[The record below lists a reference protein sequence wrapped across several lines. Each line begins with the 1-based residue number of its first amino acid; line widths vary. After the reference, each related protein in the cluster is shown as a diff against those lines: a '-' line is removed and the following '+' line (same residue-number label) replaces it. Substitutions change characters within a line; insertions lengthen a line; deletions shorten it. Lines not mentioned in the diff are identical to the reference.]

1 MGFTIAVQG
10 MLQASNKALKPFILS
25 LLRLVVFIF
34 PIAFLFTL
42 SSNVTKI
49 VWWSLPISE
58 VLTAIIAFI
67 FYYQEKKKLLH
78 NEKK

>member
-10 MLQASNKALKPFILS
+10 ILQASNKALKPFILS
-25 LLRLVVFIF
+25 LLRLF
-34 PIAFLFTL
+34 PIAYLFTL
-42 SSNVTKI
+42 SPNVTKI

-58 VLTAIIAFI
+58 VLTAIVAFI
-67 FYYQEKKKLLH
+67 FYYHEKKKLLH